1 MAVLTYLGA
10 VNRVLVRM
18 REAQVAA
25 IGETEYSELVAAF
38 VRQANSEVEDAHDWI
53 DLRETVQ
60 LVTQEATLDYGL
72 TGAGQSFRV
81 LHVHEDTE
89 DYDLRRARS
98 YAWMNNR
105 LLQDNPELSA
115 PLYWDWNGRTSNG
128 DPIIN
133 LWPIPD
139 KPYQVNFNVVI
150 KQVLD
155 DDGKRIIVPDLPV
168 VLRATQL
175 ALEERGDDG
184 GPSAPSLGQQASS
197 ALADAVVYDINMYPA
212 DNVWEVV

>member
-1 MAVLTYLGA
+1 MAIVTYLEA

-18 REAQVAA
+18 REGQVAA

-38 VRQANSEVEDAHDWI
+38 VRQANSEIEDAHDWI

-60 LVTQEATLDYGL
+60 LVTQEATFDYGL
-72 TGAGQSFRV
+72 TGAGQGFRV
-81 LHVHEDTE
+81 LHVHEDTL
-89 DYDLRRARS
+89 DYTLRRARS
-98 YAWMNNR
+98 YAWMNDK
-105 LLQDNPELSA
+105 LLINDPDFSE

-139 KPYQVNFNVVI
+139 KPYQVNFNVII

-197 ALADAVVYDINMYPA
+197 ALADAVMYDINMYPA